1 MIATKSGEY
10 SIRGRRPARPGVF
23 AGFLYLMVASLGM
36 GERIVF
42 LGDSLTAGYGLDPAF
57 AYPALVE
64 RLAEQ
69 RGLAVTAVNA
79 GVSGDTTAGGLRRV
93 DWILR
98 QPAQTLF
105 VALGGND
112 ALRGL
117 PPEETRANLLAI
129 IARAREVVPGLRIVL
144 AGMLAPPNMGEPY
157 RAAFAAVY
165 PAVAEQAG
173 VELMPFLL
181 DEVAGRPALNLPD
194 AIHPNADGQEVIAR
208 KVWEVLN
215 LEVRAAAE

>member
-1 MIATKSGEY
+1 MA
-10 SIRGRRPARPGVF
+10 
-23 AGFLYLMVASLGM
+23 
-36 GERIVF
+36 ERIIF

-57 AYPALVE
+57 AYPAVVQ

-69 RGLAVTAVNA
+69 EGIPLTAVNA

-93 DWILR
+93 DWVLR

-117 PPEETRANLLAI
+117 PPEETQANLQAI
-129 IARAREVVPGLRIVL
+129 IDRARELVPGLRVVL

-157 RAAFAAVY
+157 RKAFAAVY
-165 PAVAEQAG
+165 PAVAEQSG

-181 DEVAGRPALNLPD
+181 DEVAGRPELNLPD
-194 AIHPNADGQEVIAR
+194 AIHPNAEGQERIAR
-208 KVWEVLN
+208 EVWKVLD
-215 LEVRAAAE
+215 LEIRGGTD